1 MLSPQF
7 FEKSTTFVSYLVD
20 NDDDDNSKYLNGT
33 MRQEQF

>member
-20 NDDDDNSKYLNGT
+20 DDDDNSKYLNGT